1 MPQDCQYRRQSG
13 YPGKKALICEIDLLL
28 EMRVSR
34 ILAWMSFSRMLWKG
48 CIFMSTSAN
57 PGDQQLSS
65 SGSGGSAL
73 AALPAELESILKPGK
88 TPDRIQHAINWASR
102 RDPAVLNKHKA
113 LKHKVTTF
121 EDIRSLPLDQ
131 LDRVAKHFARIFR
144 ERAFVTGAITGLPG
158 GLWALVAAGADV
170 QLTAIYAVRMAAD
183 VAQAYGYDT
192 TDVNE
197 QAHLAEVLALA
208 AGVDSLRGVGNWLSR
223 EGLAHVLPELL
234 PRLLM
239 RLSVELT
246 EEQTARLV
254 GRLIP
259 GVGAAVAGAIDYT
272 FLRVAGERAVSYY
285 HNRYLI
291 DHGLQPENPELSLPA
306 RAFSVF
312 TPDEPQLLP
321 AAEHQP
327 NVVDSQVALPASLAS
342 AALPA
347 PVVSAAAG
355 APVAPSA
362 PAAPKTVK
370 KMPKNPPER
379 RLRFWLTVFGIFFF
393 FVTVAACAAL
403 LVLLG
408 DGIQHLMH

>member
-1 MPQDCQYRRQSG
+1 
-13 YPGKKALICEIDLLL
+13 
-28 EMRVSR
+28 
-34 ILAWMSFSRMLWKG
+34 
-48 CIFMSTSAN
+48 MSTSAN

-65 SGSGGSAL
+65 GGSGGSAL
-73 AALPAELESILKPGK
+73 ATLPAELESILKPGK

-102 RDPAVLNKHKA
+102 RDPAVLNQHKA
-113 LKHKVTTF
+113 YKHKVTTF
-121 EDIRSLPLDQ
+121 EDIRSLPVDQ
-131 LDRVAKHFARIFR
+131 LDRVAKAFARKFR
-144 ERAFVTGAITGLPG
+144 DRAFVTGAITGLPG

-192 TDVNE
+192 ADVNE

-208 AGVDSLRGVGNWLSR
+208 AGVDSLRGVGNWLTR

-246 EEQTARLV
+246 EEQAARLI

-259 GVGAAVAGAIDYT
+259 GIGAAVAGAIDYT
-272 FLRVAGERAVSYY
+272 FLRVAGERAVAYY

-312 TPDEPQLLP
+312 TSDNPQLLP
-321 AAEHQP
+321 AAQQP
-327 NVVDSQVALPASLAS
+327 TVVDSE
-342 AALPA
+342 
-347 PVVSAAAG
+347 
-355 APVAPSA
+355 VAPSA
-362 PAAPKTVK
+362 PAVPATRATPAVVSAAPTAPAAPK
-370 KMPKNPPER
+370 KMPQSPPER

-393 FVTVAACAAL
+393 LVTIAACSAL

-408 DGIQHLMH
+408 DGVQHLVH

>member
-1 MPQDCQYRRQSG
+1 
-13 YPGKKALICEIDLLL
+13 
-28 EMRVSR
+28 
-34 ILAWMSFSRMLWKG
+34 
-48 CIFMSTSAN
+48 MSTSAN

-65 SGSGGSAL
+65 GGSGGSAL
-73 AALPAELESILKPGK
+73 ATLPAELESILKPGK

-102 RDPAVLNKHKA
+102 RDPAVLNQHKA
-113 LKHKVTTF
+113 FKHKVTTF
-121 EDIRSLPLDQ
+121 EDIHSLPLDQ
-131 LDRVAKHFARIFR
+131 LDRVAKAFARKFR

-192 TDVNE
+192 ADVNE

-208 AGVDSLRGVGNWLSR
+208 AGVDSLRGVGNWLTR

-246 EEQTARLV
+246 EEQAARLM

-259 GVGAAVAGAIDYT
+259 GIGAAVAGAIDYT
-272 FLRVAGERAVSYY
+272 FLRVAGERAVAYY

-291 DHGLQPENPELSLPA
+291 DHGLQPDNPELSLPA

-321 AAEHQP
+321 AAQHQP
-327 NVVDSQVALPASLAS
+327 TVVDSELSPPV
-342 AALPA
+342 
-347 PVVSAAAG
+347 PVVPAANATPAVVPA
-355 APVAPSA
+355 APTA
-362 PAAPKTVK
+362 PAAPKT
-370 KMPKNPPER
+370 MPQRPPER

-393 FVTVAACAAL
+393 LVTVAACSAL
-403 LVLLG
+403 LILLG
-408 DGIQHLMH
+408 NGLQNLAH

>member
-1 MPQDCQYRRQSG
+1 
-13 YPGKKALICEIDLLL
+13 
-28 EMRVSR
+28 
-34 ILAWMSFSRMLWKG
+34 
-48 CIFMSTSAN
+48 MSTSGN
-57 PGDQQLSS
+57 PGDQQLSTG
-65 SGSGGSAL
+65 GSGGSAL
-73 AALPAELESILKPGK
+73 ATLPAELESILKPGK
-88 TPDRIQHAINWASR
+88 TPDRIQHAINWAAR
-102 RDPAVLNKHKA
+102 RDPAVLNKHKS

-131 LDRVAKHFARIFR
+131 LDRVAKHFARKFR
-144 ERAFVTGAITGLPG
+144 ERAFLTGAITGLPG

-183 VAQAYGYDT
+183 IAQAYGYDT
-192 TDVNE
+192 TDINE

-223 EGLAHVLPELL
+223 EGLAHVLPDLL

-259 GVGAAVAGAIDYT
+259 GIGAAVAGAIDYT
-272 FLRVAGERAVSYY
+272 FLRVAGERAVAYY

-327 NVVDSQVALPASLAS
+327 IIVDSTVVDSEASP
-342 AALPA
+342 PA
-347 PVVSAAAG
+347 PVVSAASPAPLVSAAAG
-355 APVAPSA
+355 A
-362 PAAPKTVK
+362 PAAPIAPATPK
-370 KMPKNPPER
+370 KMPQRPPER

-393 FVTVAACAAL
+393 FVTVAACSAL
-403 LVLLG
+403 LILVG
-408 DGIQHLMH
+408 DGVQHLLH